1 MTVSII
7 STINNLDSTDTLPL
21 TSDLLVSTKCVLK
34 YIDQHGEKN
43 QAFDML
49 RALSNLSIDRLER
62 GKEDIQFTAVN
73 ILAEAGISISESK
86 AAGTRLSPV
95 WKKLTEKILP
105 EREQGLQDF
114 ARNEGLPF
122 YAWPVK
128 DKSDGG
134 RPSEFWLELR
144 TVSES
149 ETQNVEALADNE
161 IAYIRELNPKPSWWA
176 KLLLQNGYRLEGW
189 RRWAFLIYGVGSI
202 LLAAL
207 SIALLW
213 GLLWVMPTW
222 SLRDF
227 GISVFST
234 VFFIYA
240 CWITLRP
247 FLRLLEWRIVMA
259 PAGLVAL
266 TEYNVQMEIIRE
278 QVSTMGPS
286 TIRLVRYASTCP
298 QCKAKI
304 EIEDGGKEF
313 INRLVGRC
321 KENPAEH
328 VYSFDRFSCR
338 GKNLRDS

>member
-7 STINNLDSTDTLPL
+7 NAINNLDSAGTLPL
-21 TSDLLVSTKCVLK
+21 TNDLLVSARCLLK

-49 RALSNLSIDRLER
+49 RALSSLSIDRLGQ
-62 GKEDIQFTAVN
+62 GKKDAHFTAVN

-105 EREQGLQDF
+105 EREQGFQDF
-114 ARNEGLPF
+114 ARNEGLSF

-134 RPSEFWLELR
+134 RASEFWLELR
-144 TVSES
+144 ALSES
-149 ETQNVEALADNE
+149 KTHGADALADNE

-207 SIALLW
+207 SVALLW

-234 VFFIYA
+234 IFFIYTF
-240 CWITLRP
+240 WITLRP
-247 FLRLLEWRIVMA
+247 FVKLLEWRIVMA

-266 TEYNVQMEIIRE
+266 NEFNVQMEIVRE
-278 QVSTMGPS
+278 QNSTMEPG

-313 INRLVGRC
+313 VNRLVGRC

-328 VYSFDRFSCR
+328 VYSFDRSSCR
-338 GKNLRDS
+338 GKNLRQY